1 MSENSTNIDKIIQE
15 LCSLDLSKYPH
26 EKIVSLL
33 MQIGELPVLLT
44 ILHPGRLVIRGRVY
58 NDGEDFTS
66 IQSHSYNPLP
76 KKEYQ
81 RANIPNQSMF
91 YGAVTSDVTEEPLAR
106 ITILTEVGNT
116 LSDKVEKE
124 KAMFSAWEVID
135 DISLFSIIQTKHY
148 QTPNKLIKKL
158 EERFNNEFVDMEA
171 LKFLDFIAS
180 EFAKSD
186 TAKDYY
192 YMISA
197 IFSALVCNDEKFDG
211 IYYPSVRT
219 AGAGMNVAILPEVV
233 DAEMRFLGAVDCE
246 GIREGLN
253 IKGIEKR
260 KSIFRLEYVPIT
272 GEDYYKR

>member
-1 MSENSTNIDKIIQE
+1 MSEKSSNIDRIIQE
-15 LCSLDLSKYPH
+15 LRSLDLCKYPH
-26 EKIVSLL
+26 EEIVSLL
-33 MQIGELPVLLT
+33 TQIDRLPMLLT

-66 IQSHSYNPLP
+66 IQSHSYNPFP

-91 YGAVTSDVTEEPLAR
+91 YGAVTSDIAEEPLAR

-124 KAMFSAWEVID
+124 KVMFSAWEVID

-158 EERFNNEFVDMEA
+158 EERFNNEFVDMQA

-186 TAKDYY
+186 TAEDYN

-197 IFSALVCNDEKFDG
+197 IFSACVCNDEKFDG

-219 AGAGMNVAILPEVV
+219 TGAGMNVAILPEAV
-233 DAEMRFLGAVDCE
+233 DAKMRFLRAVDCDV
-246 GIREGLN
+246 IRKGLD
-253 IKGIEKR
+253 IKVTENR
-260 KSIFRLEYVPIT
+260 KSIFKLEYIPIINA
-272 GEDYYKR
+272 DYK